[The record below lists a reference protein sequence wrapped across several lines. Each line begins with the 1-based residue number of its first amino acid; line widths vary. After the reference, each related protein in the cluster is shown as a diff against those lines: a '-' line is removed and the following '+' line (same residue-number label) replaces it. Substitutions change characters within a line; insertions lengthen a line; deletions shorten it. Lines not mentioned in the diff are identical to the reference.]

1 MYKRQEDR
9 LTTQRYFENVEILLT
24 LTDGT
29 VIDLSNAG
37 GSIGPEDGVTVCSK
51 GEVFSEVLPREDMA
65 SISAVSYTH
74 LGQRYTPVERVGI
87 CVPGSPVAFPSTIS
101 VSYTHLDVYKRQFL
115 GTFIQS
121 AAPEF
126 VEAAG
131 YAGFRFLTVDQMCIR
146 DRYLSYLRAHAGE
159 AAVWLVG
166 ERDMPGL
173 AFLLRTAE
181 PDREALSAACA
192 LARESGVSEAL
203 ALLLEQQRDVA
214 PRGLDKTFD
223 L

>member
-1 MYKRQEDR
+1 MYDLTALRER
-9 LTTQRYFENVEILLT
+9 LRTQRPVPWDQLPDFSLYMDQVLSYMDRQVIRFDEDDGLT
-24 LTDGT
+24 AAMVNNYTKSGLT
-29 VIDLSNAG
+29 
-37 GSIGPEDGVTVCSK
+37 
-51 GEVFSEVLPREDMA
+51 PRAE
-65 SISAVSYTH
+65 
-74 LGQRYTPVERVGI
+74 GQ
-87 CVPGSPVAFPSTIS
+87 
-101 VSYTHLDVYKRQFL
+101 
-115 GTFIQS
+115 
-121 AAPEF
+121 
-126 VEAAG
+126 
-131 YAGFRFLTVDQMCIR
+131 
-146 DRYLSYLRAHAGE
+146 YLSYLRAHAGE

-203 ALLLEQQRDVA
+203 ALLLEQQRDAA